1 MFNLLILEARKN
13 NCKLQRMLK
22 GSNDLWEV
30 RLFSKHNYLINNCL
44 LSAITGKANV
54 TWRRKRGLRNWSRLE
69 ERQQSQEDREGGK
82 GREIKVMVS
91 HV

>member
-22 GSNDLWEV
+22 DLNDLWEV

-54 TWRRKRGLRNWSRLE
+54 TWRRERGLRNWSWKKDSKVRKIEKE
-69 ERQQSQEDREGGK
+69 ERKGK
-82 GREIKVMVS
+82 
-91 HV
+91 